1 MDLITMAAMLIQQ
14 STNIETMVRFDT
26 HKIEQGANQSFSCVN
41 YSSSGDRFG
50 PGQIRADGTFL
61 CNRQDGRSWNAQR
74 SDIIA
79 GLEDDGYR
87 VCVNTGGRQYPRE
100 QTGGVCSGDL

>member
-41 YSSSGDRFG
+41 YLPSNDRFG
-50 PGQIRADGTFL
+50 SGQIRADRTFL
-61 CNRQDGRSWNAQR
+61 CNRQDGRSWSAQQ
-74 SDIIA
+74 SDVIA
-79 GLEDDGYR
+79 GLADNGYR
-87 VCVNTGGRQYPRE
+87 ACVVTGGIHYPRE
-100 QTGGVCSGDL
+100 QTGEICIGDL